1 MLDLFKQE
9 KMKKL
14 FLLLPVVLVS
24 LFWSAWKEPIQ
35 YRTAISKDEVISCMN
50 METIES
56 YLQEASTQDFA
67 NMHPSVKKA
76 IEEPLIGKMITFN
89 TADGHPGNGYFIP
102 SKKKSKRWL
111 IVIQEWWGLNEN
123 IKHEAD
129 KYFKDLGDM
138 NVLAVDMFDGKVAS
152 TPDSA
157 SKIMRSADMNRM
169 TSIIKGAITHAGKD
183 ASIYTVGWCF
193 GGMWSLQTAILA
205 GSQAKGTIMFYGRP
219 ESNLEKLQSIQ
230 CDVIGFFGNLD
241 RSPAPA
247 VVTEFENNMKLAGK
261 KLETHKYEAGH
272 GFANPSNPSFN
283 VNAAADSYSK
293 AIAFLK
299 SH

>member
-1 MLDLFKQE
+1 
-9 KMKKL
+9 MKKL
-14 FLLLPVVLVS
+14 LLFLPVIAVTL
-24 LFWSAWKEPIQ
+24 LWSSWKKPLEKRSMIN
-35 YRTAISKDEVISCMN
+35 KEEVISCMN
-50 METIES
+50 SETIEA
-56 YLQEASTQDFA
+56 YLKEAATPAFA
-67 NMHPSVKKA
+67 NMHPDVKQSSK
-76 IEEPLIGKMITFN
+76 EPLVGSMIQYKTS
-89 TADGHPGNGYFIP
+89 DGLLANGYFIP
-102 SKKKSKRWL
+102 SKKKSKKWL

-129 KYFKDLGDM
+129 KYSKDLPDM
-138 NVLAVDMFDGKVAS
+138 NVLAVDMFDGKVAA

-157 SKIMRSADMNRM
+157 SKLMRAANMDRM
-169 TSIIKGAITHAGKD
+169 TSIIRGAITLAGDKS
-183 ASIYTVGWCF
+183 SIYTVGWCF

-205 GSQAKGTIMFYGRP
+205 GSQAKGTVMFYGRP
-219 ESNLEKLQSIQ
+219 ESNMEKLKSIQ

-247 VVTEFENNMKLAGK
+247 MVTEFENNMKTAGK
-261 KLETHKYEAGH
+261 NLVTHKYEAGH

-283 VNAAADSYSK
+283 ANAASDSYTK

>member
-1 MLDLFKQE
+1 ME
-9 KMKKL
+9 MKKL
-14 FLLLPVVLVS
+14 FFALPLIVVSVVWTS
-24 LFWSAWKEPIQ
+24 WNKPVQHRSMINKE
-35 YRTAISKDEVISCMN
+35 EVMSCMN
-50 METIES
+50 SETIEA
-56 YLQEASTQDFA
+56 YLQEAATPAFA
-67 NMHPSVKKA
+67 NMHPDVKQSSK
-76 IEEPLIGKMITFN
+76 EPLVGSMIQYKTS
-89 TADGHPGNGYFIP
+89 DGLLANGYFIP
-102 SKKKSKRWL
+102 SKKKSKKWL

-129 KYFKDLGDM
+129 KYSKDLTDM
-138 NVLAVDMFDGKVAS
+138 NVLAVDMFDGKVAA

-157 SKIMRSADMNRM
+157 SKLMRAANMDRM
-169 TSIIKGAITHAGKD
+169 TSIIRGAITLAGDKS
-183 ASIYTVGWCF
+183 SIYTVGWCF

-205 GSQAKGTIMFYGRP
+205 GSQAKGTVMFYGRP
-219 ESNLEKLQSIQ
+219 ESNMEKLKSIQ

-247 VVTEFENNMKLAGK
+247 MVTEFENNMKTAGK
-261 KLETHKYEAGH
+261 NLATHKYEAGH

-283 VNAAADSYSK
+283 ADAASDSYTK

>member
-1 MLDLFKQE
+1 MIN
-9 KMKKL
+9 
-14 FLLLPVVLVS
+14 
-24 LFWSAWKEPIQ
+24 KEEI
-35 YRTAISKDEVISCMN
+35 ISCMN
-50 METIES
+50 SETIEA
-56 YLQEASTQDFA
+56 YLQEAATPEFA
-67 NMHPSVKKA
+67 NMHPDVKQSSK
-76 IEEPLIGKMITFN
+76 EPLVGSMIQYKTS
-89 TADGHPGNGYFIP
+89 DGLVANGYFIP
-102 SKKKSKRWL
+102 SKKKSKKWL

-129 KYFKDLGDM
+129 KYSKDLQDM
-138 NVLAVDMFDGKVAS
+138 NILAVDMYDGKVAA
-152 TPDSA
+152 TADSA
-157 SKIMRSADMNRM
+157 AKIMRSVDMNRLAN
-169 TSIIKGAITHAGKD
+169 IIRGAITLAGDK

-193 GGMWSLQTAILA
+193 GGMWSLQSAILA

-219 ESNLEKLQSIQ
+219 ENDLEKLKSIQ

-247 VVTEFENNMKLAGK
+247 MVTEFENNMKALGK
-261 KLETHKYEAGH
+261 NLVTHKYEAGH

-283 VNAAADSYSK
+283 AEAAADSYSK

>member
-1 MLDLFKQE
+1 
-9 KMKKL
+9 MKKFL
-14 FLLLPVVLVS
+14 FALPLIVVSVMWAS
-24 LFWSAWKEPIQ
+24 WNKPVQQRSMINKE
-35 YRTAISKDEVISCMN
+35 EVISCMN
-50 METIES
+50 SETIEA
-56 YLQEASTQDFA
+56 YLQEAATPTFA
-67 NMHPSVKKA
+67 SMHPNVKKA
-76 IEEPLIGKMITFN
+76 SQEPLLGSMIQYKTS
-89 TADGHPGNGYFIP
+89 DGLMANGYFIP
-102 SKKKSKRWL
+102 SKKKSKKWL

-129 KYFKDLGDM
+129 KYSKDLQDM
-138 NVLAVDMFDGKVAS
+138 NILAVDMYDGKVAAKA
-152 TPDSA
+152 DSA
-157 SKIMRSADMNRM
+157 AKIMRSVDMNRL
-169 TSIIKGAITHAGKD
+169 TNIIRGAITLAGDK

-193 GGMWSLQTAILA
+193 GGMWSLQSAILA

-219 ESNLEKLQSIQ
+219 ENDLEKLKSIQ

-247 VVTEFENNMKLAGK
+247 MVTEFENNMKAVGK
-261 KLETHKYEAGH
+261 NLVTHKYEAGH

-283 VNAAADSYSK
+283 ADAAADSYSK

>member
-1 MLDLFKQE
+1 
-9 KMKKL
+9 L
-14 FLLLPVVLVS
+14 FLPVIAVTLL
-24 LFWSAWKEPIQ
+24 WSSWKKPLENRSMIN
-35 YRTAISKDEVISCMN
+35 KEEVISCMN
-50 METIES
+50 SETIEA
-56 YLQEASTQDFA
+56 YLKEAATPAFA
-67 NMHPSVKKA
+67 NMHPDVKQSSK
-76 IEEPLIGKMITFN
+76 EPLVGSMIQYKTS
-89 TADGHPGNGYFIP
+89 DGLLANGYFIP
-102 SKKKSKRWL
+102 SKKKSKKWL

-129 KYFKDLGDM
+129 KYSKDLPDM
-138 NVLAVDMFDGKVAS
+138 NVLAVDMFDGKVAA

-157 SKIMRSADMNRM
+157 SKLMRAANMDRM
-169 TSIIKGAITHAGKD
+169 TSIIRGAITLAGDKS
-183 ASIYTVGWCF
+183 SIYTVGWCF

-205 GSQAKGTIMFYGRP
+205 GSQAKGTVMFYGRP
-219 ESNLEKLQSIQ
+219 ESNMEKLKSIQ

-247 VVTEFENNMKLAGK
+247 MVTEFENNMKTAGK
-261 KLETHKYEAGH
+261 NLVTHKYEAGH

-283 VNAAADSYSK
+283 ADAASDSYTK

>member
-1 MLDLFKQE
+1 
-9 KMKKL
+9 MKKL
-14 FLLLPVVLVS
+14 LLFLPVIAVTL
-24 LFWSAWKEPIQ
+24 LWSSWQKPVEQRSMINKQ
-35 YRTAISKDEVISCMN
+35 EVISCMN
-50 METIES
+50 SETIEA
-56 YLQEASTQDFA
+56 YLQEAATPAFA
-67 NMHPSVKKA
+67 NMHPDVKQSSK
-76 IEEPLIGKMITFN
+76 EPLLGSMIQYKTS
-89 TADGHPGNGYFIP
+89 DGLVANGYFIP
-102 SKKKSKRWL
+102 SKKKSKKWL

-129 KYFKDLGDM
+129 KYSKDLQDM
-138 NVLAVDMFDGKVAS
+138 NILAVDMYDGKVAA
-152 TPDSA
+152 TADSA
-157 SKIMRSADMNRM
+157 AKIMRSVDMDRLAN
-169 TSIIKGAITHAGKD
+169 IIRGAITLAGDK

-205 GSQAKGTIMFYGRP
+205 GSQAKGTVMFYGRP
-219 ESNLEKLQSIQ
+219 ESNLEKLKSIQ

-247 VVTEFENNMKLAGK
+247 MVTEFENNMKTAGK
-261 KLETHKYEAGH
+261 NLVTHKYEAGH

-283 VNAAADSYSK
+283 ADAASDSYSK

>member
-1 MLDLFKQE
+1 
-9 KMKKL
+9 MKKL
-14 FLLLPVVLVS
+14 LLFLPVIAVTLI
-24 LFWSAWKEPIQ
+24 WSSWKKPLENRSMIN
-35 YRTAISKDEVISCMN
+35 KEEVISCMN
-50 METIES
+50 SETIEA
-56 YLQEASTQDFA
+56 YLKEAATPAFA
-67 NMHPSVKKA
+67 NMHPDVKQSSK
-76 IEEPLIGKMITFN
+76 EPLVGSMIQYKTS
-89 TADGHPGNGYFIP
+89 DGLLANGYFIP
-102 SKKKSKRWL
+102 SKKKSKKWL

-129 KYFKDLGDM
+129 KYSKDLPDM
-138 NVLAVDMFDGKVAS
+138 NVLAVDMFDGKVAA

-157 SKIMRSADMNRM
+157 SKLMRAANMDRM
-169 TSIIKGAITHAGKD
+169 TSIIRGAITLAGDKS
-183 ASIYTVGWCF
+183 SIYTVGWCF

-205 GSQAKGTIMFYGRP
+205 GSQAKGTVMFYGRP
-219 ESNLEKLQSIQ
+219 ESNMEKLKSIQ

-247 VVTEFENNMKLAGK
+247 MVTEFENNMKTAGK
-261 KLETHKYEAGH
+261 NLVTHKYEAGH

-283 VNAAADSYSK
+283 ADAASDSYTK